1 MTRSEIAPAL
11 KQLTRTRQWKA
22 LVHLL
27 RNDDDHQVEM
37 LRANPDAHSAAIALA
52 HNERIR
58 ELVVSAAFKIGET
71 NPFSD
76 SHLKEI

>member
-1 MTRSEIAPAL
+1 LTYAEIEPAL

-22 LVHLL
+22 FVHLL
-27 RNDDDHQVEM
+27 RIDDARHVDSI
-37 LRANPDAHSAAIALA
+37 RSDSDDKTAALSLA

-58 ELVVSAAFKIGET
+58 SLVVSAAFKIGET

-76 SHLKEI
+76 SHLQEI